1 MPIIRKI
8 VTHEPATRLATVSAV
23 TRPVPCIVRVTFSGS
38 ELVGFPSGGPTDHVK
53 LYFADPSVEG
63 PTNRTVTRDYTA
75 REFRNVDDGTG
86 FGSTPELDID
96 FVIHE
101 EDSSSGPA
109 SAWASA
115 AAPGDQ
121 LRISG
126 PGKSKLAP
134 TGVSRVILIADES
147 ALPAVTRWLR
157 LLAPEIQVTALLEV
171 ADAGV
176 MPYFD
181 AESLAARASVT
192 WLYRTD
198 RATREAPG
206 QVEAA
211 LRALGP
217 IGGDV
222 YVFAAGE
229 AGLLIPLRRY
239 LRRELGLPADQVA
252 VNGYWKRGD
261 ELFDHHAPL
270 DATDPD

>member
-1 MPIIRKI
+1 MSIIREVVK
-8 VTHEPATRLATVSAV
+8 HEPATRLATVSAV
-23 TRPVPCIVRVTFSGS
+23 GQPVPGIVRVTFTGS

-53 LYFADPSVEG
+53 LYFADPEVEG

-96 FVIHE
+96 FVIHQE
-101 EDSSSGPA
+101 AGSSGPA
-109 SAWASA
+109 SAWASTA
-115 AAPGDQ
+115 AAGDQ
-121 LRISG
+121 LRIAG

-134 TGVSRVILIADES
+134 TTISRVILIADES

-157 LLAPEIQVTALLEV
+157 LLAPEVQVVALLEV
-171 ADAGV
+171 ASVDV
-176 MPYFD
+176 TPYFD
-181 AESLAARASVT
+181 AAALAERASVT
-192 WLYRTD
+192 WLYRSG
-198 RATREAPG
+198 AAGQAAG
-206 QVEAA
+206 QVLAA

-217 IGGDV
+217 IGSDV

-229 AGLLIPLRRY
+229 AGMLIPLRRY

>member
-1 MPIIRKI
+1 MPIIREV

-23 TRPVPCIVRVTFSGS
+23 QRPVPGIVRVTFTGS

-53 LYFADPSVEG
+53 LYFTDPEVEG

-101 EDSSSGPA
+101 DSGSSGPA
-109 SAWASA
+109 SAWASN

-121 LRISG
+121 LRIAG
-126 PGKSKLAP
+126 PGKSKLVP
-134 TGVSRVILIADES
+134 TGASRVILVADES
-147 ALPAVTRWLR
+147 ALPAVTRWLG
-157 LLAPEIQVTALLEV
+157 LLTPEVQVTALLEV

-176 MPYFD
+176 MPYFV
-181 AESLAARASVT
+181 ATELAARASVT
-192 WLYRTD
+192 WLYRSDDTGQ
-198 RATREAPG
+198 APG
-206 QVEAA
+206 QVLAA
-211 LRALGP
+211 LRALGA
-217 IGGDV
+217 IGSDV

-229 AGLLIPLRRY
+229 AGMLIPLRRY
-239 LRRELGLPADQVA
+239 LRRELGLPVNQVA

-270 DATDPD
+270 DASDPD

>member
-1 MPIIRKI
+1 MPIIREI
-8 VTHEPATRLATVSAV
+8 VKHEPATRLATVSAV
-23 TRPVPCIVRVTFSGS
+23 RRPVPGIVRVTFAGP
-38 ELVGFPSGGPTDHVK
+38 ELSGFPSGGPTDHVK
-53 LYFADPSVEG
+53 LYFADPEVSG

-75 REFRNVDDGTG
+75 REFRAESVGG
-86 FGSTPELDID
+86 ELDID

-101 EDSSSGPA
+101 EAGSSGPA
-109 SAWASA
+109 SAWAA
-115 AAPGDQ
+115 AAVPGDQ
-121 LRISG
+121 LRIAG

-157 LLAPEIQVTALLEV
+157 LLAADVQVTALLEV
-171 ADAGV
+171 ADAAV
-176 MPYFD
+176 TPYFD
-181 AESLAARASVT
+181 AAELAARASVT
-192 WLYRTD
+192 WLYRSD
-198 RATREAPG
+198 LAPG

-211 LRALGP
+211 LRAVRP
-217 IGGDV
+217 IGPDV

-229 AGLLIPLRRY
+229 AGMLIPLRRY

-261 ELFDHHAPL
+261 GLFDHHAPL